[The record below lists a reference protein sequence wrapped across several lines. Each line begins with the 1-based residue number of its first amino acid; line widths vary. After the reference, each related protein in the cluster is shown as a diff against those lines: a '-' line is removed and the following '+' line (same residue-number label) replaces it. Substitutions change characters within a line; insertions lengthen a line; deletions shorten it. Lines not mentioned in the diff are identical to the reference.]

1 MRILAIDWGEKR
13 IGISVSDPSGILVT
27 PLPYIENKG
36 KKVSIEKIKEIIQEY
51 KIEKIVMGIPKDIK
65 GEIGEKGKD
74 YKNIGKEIER
84 LTGISVDFFDE
95 RYSTRLAERILRDH
109 PKRKRKRKE
118 LKDSL
123 SASIILEGYLSTIK
137 NG

>member
-1 MRILAIDWGEKR
+1 MRVLAIDWGEKR

-27 PLPYIENKG
+27 PLPYIENRG
-36 KKVSIEKIKEIIQEY
+36 KKVSIERIKEIIQEY

-65 GEIGEKGKD
+65 GEVGKKAKD

-109 PKRKRKRKE
+109 PKRKSKRKE
-118 LKDSL
+118 LKDSI

>member
-1 MRILAIDWGEKR
+1 MRVLAIDWGEKR

-65 GEIGEKGKD
+65 GEVGKKAKD